1 MSLLP
6 FTGSVI
12 SDKSFAFQ
20 SFEAHFLNYFGND
33 MKLLI
38 HKAAS
43 GCGRQLMS
51 VGVSIH
57 WKVLKC
63 SFGS

>member
-33 MKLLI
+33 MKLLT
-38 HKAAS
+38 HT
-43 GCGRQLMS
+43 RQHLAV
-51 VGVSIH
+51 VGS
-57 WKVLKC
+57 
-63 SFGS
+63 